1 MRRWYGYRG
10 ISLIE
15 MLAAMLISLVL
26 ISSLIALFVANK
38 KSYQLSQAM
47 THLQDSAR
55 YVVPLLA
62 QDIRMAGY
70 LGCNSRAPKV
80 FDASVSTLA
89 GELWVST
96 TYDQTVEPMNTLYV
110 LRGGLQGW
118 EAEDTGDG
126 HYAVLTDEAVVDIA
140 SSGLWTTS
148 AHRNDGTGTASV
160 DQNTRSVPRSDA
172 IRLWLVE
179 GEPAFV
185 QSITNSAIRLSANPG
200 IEAGEMLLLADCA
213 SVNVVRACEVS
224 GRSDVS
230 ISMVGCEG
238 VANDRVLTSQP
249 GALAFALVGRTY
261 FVGRRVH
268 DDPTSAVTLYLREW
282 RDPTRSRAQPILEN
296 IESLQFLYGED
307 IDQPLPDSA
316 ADRYVT
322 AADVDD
328 WERVVSVRMEI
339 LLQSERD
346 DLLDGEQTLAFNGKE
361 VIGADGRLRYALVA
375 TIALR
380 NRTP

>member
-1 MRRWYGYRG
+1 MRQRYGYRG

-26 ISSLIALFVANK
+26 ISSLVALFVANK

-70 LGCNSRAPKV
+70 LGCNSRASKV

-96 TYDQTVEPMNTLYV
+96 TYDQTVEPMNALYV

-118 EAEDTGDG
+118 EAEDTGYG

-148 AHRNDGTGTASV
+148 ARRNDGTGTASV

-200 IEAGEMLLLADCA
+200 IGAGEMLLLADCA

-238 VANDRVLTSQP
+238 VANDRVLTRQP